1 MKKLLLSTILI
12 CAAICISAQ
21 EYPYQNPALSAKER
35 AADLCKRLTL
45 EEKAMLMKDESPA
58 IPRLGIKKFF
68 WWSEALHGAAN
79 QGNVTVFPEPIAMA
93 ASFNPDLLFNVFD
106 VASTEFRAQYN
117 KRMYQDGGE
126 DEKFHSLS
134 VWTPNVNIF
143 RDPRW
148 GRGQETYGEDPYLT
162 SVMGTQVVR
171 GLQGP
176 ESAKYRKLWA
186 CAKHYAVHS
195 GPEYTRHTANLND
208 VSLRDLHETYL
219 PAFKTLVEDAKV
231 REVMCA
237 YQRLD
242 DEPCCGNARLLQ
254 QILRDE
260 WGFQYLVVSDCG
272 AISDFHQNHKTSSDA
287 VHAAAKGTLAGTD
300 VECGWE
306 YVYDSAPEAVR
317 RGLITEEE
325 IDKHVLRLLEGRFD
339 LGEMDDPSVCE
350 WSKIPYSA
358 MSTKESAQKALDMAR
373 QTIVL
378 LKNDAGVLPLKAG
391 KERIAVIGPNAD
403 NVPMMWGNY
412 NGTPNHTITIL
423 DGLCNQLK
431 VKKETLKK
439 NNGKLLYL
447 KGCDLT
453 NTLVMDSRLAT
464 ECSAG
469 GRRGLKGT
477 FWNNTNME
485 GKAVTTQYYTNPLA
499 VTTAG
504 MHNFAPGVA
513 LEDFSA
519 KYETAFTPKVAG
531 EYVINVEG
539 TGDYEVYVDGERKQ
553 HVHSWRT
560 TPTRTAIQAEA
571 DKTYNIEVRYQ
582 FVKTWGADI
591 KIDIAQEQPIDY
603 DALIAELKGIHKVI
617 FVGGISPALEGEEMP
632 VNIDGFKGGDRT
644 NIELPKMQRDFLKAL
659 KAAGKTVIF
668 VNCSGSAIALTPETK
683 TCDAIVQAWYAGQ
696 EGGTAVADVLFG
708 NVNPS
713 GKLPVTFYKSSDQL
727 PDYEDYSMR
736 GRTYRYFDDP
746 LYPFGYGLS
755 YTTFEIG
762 QDGLS
767 IDSNGDG
774 TMTVNVDVKNTGL
787 RDGAEV
793 VQIYIRNAEDT
804 DGPRRSL
811 RAFQRVNVKAGKTET
826 VKLTLTRKSF
836 EFFDPETNTMRTKPG
851 KYELFIGNSSLTE
864 NRLEMM
870 VK

>member
-1 MKKLLLSTILI
+1 M
-12 CAAICISAQ
+12 
-21 EYPYQNPALSAKER
+21 
-35 AADLCKRLTL
+35 
-45 EEKAMLMKDESPA
+45 
-58 IPRLGIKKFF
+58 
-68 WWSEALHGAAN
+68 
-79 QGNVTVFPEPIAMA
+79 
-93 ASFNPDLLFNVFD
+93 
-106 VASTEFRAQYN
+106 
-117 KRMYQDGGE
+117 
-126 DEKFHSLS
+126 
-134 VWTPNVNIF
+134 
-143 RDPRW
+143 
-148 GRGQETYGEDPYLT
+148 
-162 SVMGTQVVR
+162 
-171 GLQGP
+171 
-176 ESAKYRKLWA
+176 
-186 CAKHYAVHS
+186 
-195 GPEYTRHTANLND
+195 
-208 VSLRDLHETYL
+208 
-219 PAFKTLVEDAKV
+219 
-231 REVMCA
+231 
-237 YQRLD
+237 
-242 DEPCCGNARLLQ
+242 
-254 QILRDE
+254 
-260 WGFQYLVVSDCG
+260 
-272 AISDFHQNHKTSSDA
+272 
-287 VHAAAKGTLAGTD
+287 
-300 VECGWE
+300 
-306 YVYDSAPEAVR
+306 
-317 RGLITEEE
+317 
-325 IDKHVLRLLEGRFD
+325 
-339 LGEMDDPSVCE
+339 
-350 WSKIPYSA
+350 
-358 MSTKESAQKALDMAR
+358 
-373 QTIVL
+373 
-378 LKNDAGVLPLKAG
+378 
-391 KERIAVIGPNAD
+391 
-403 NVPMMWGNY
+403 
-412 NGTPNHTITIL
+412 
-423 DGLCNQLK
+423 
-431 VKKETLKK
+431 
-439 NNGKLLYL
+439 
-447 KGCDLT
+447 
-453 NTLVMDSRLAT
+453 
-464 ECSAG
+464 
-469 GRRGLKGT
+469 
-477 FWNNTNME
+477 
-485 GKAVTTQYYTNPLA
+485 
-499 VTTAG
+499 
-504 MHNFAPGVA
+504 
-513 LEDFSA
+513 
-519 KYETAFTPKVAG
+519 
-531 EYVINVEG
+531 
-539 TGDYEVYVDGERKQ
+539 DGERKQ

-632 VNIDGFKGGDRT
+632 VTIDGFKGGDRT
-644 NIELPKMQRDFLKAL
+644 NIELPKVQRDFLKAL

-793 VQIYIRNAEDT
+793 VQNAEDT